1 MSKIMMMIGLL
12 LCMILLIAVVDSK
25 CSSRSS
31 SSSSSSSGSSGS
43 SGNINNIISI
53 KDNDFKKLT
62 SSSSSSSDN
71 SVKLDKNRINN
82 NNNNNNNS
90 DKICILA
97 KKVIIEEPKLNAFC
111 KKDKT
116 GKLVLNYYGLMVA
129 GAIARATAATA
140 VHPLSV
146 IKTMLQ
152 MKNGKIPPL
161 TWNVLSRGAG
171 SQFIMSVP
179 HGAVNF
185 AITETTK
192 TALASIAT
200 NSTISNFM
208 TTIIPKKIFNN
219 VLDFLSSAVSTFICS
234 IISTPQMV
242 LTDRI
247 MGGVYEN
254 FFDAC
259 YKIAKDEG
267 IRGFYLGW
275 LPALMQKI
283 PSYALTWMFFQQL
296 KQSFLIFVGRVGTT
310 FENTLLGSA
319 AAAFACCVM
328 IPIDTVKTRIVMSQ
342 RGGGSLGVFETLSN
356 ILQGEGIFALYK
368 ALPPRLL
375 SVVPMIGIQFGVYE
389 LMKRVLMGQS
399 LNVKTSVLKKVIK
412 SEKVKS
418 K

>member
-1 MSKIMMMIGLL
+1 MIMLFVF
-12 LCMILLIAVVDSK
+12 LCLVVLILVDSK
-25 CSSRSS
+25 SS
-31 SSSSSSSGSSGS
+31 SL
-43 SGNINNIISI
+43 NNIISI
-53 KDNDFKKLT
+53 KDDSNVKLNKNNR
-62 SSSSSSSDN
+62 SKISDN
-71 SVKLDKNRINN
+71 SDS
-82 NNNNNNNS
+82 S
-90 DKICILA
+90 DPICILA
-97 KKVIIEEPKLNAFC
+97 QKDITNEPKLNAFC
-111 KKDKT
+111 KKDKA
-116 GKLVLNYYGLMVA
+116 GKLALNYYGLMVA
-129 GAIARATAATA
+129 GAVARATSATA
-140 VHPLSV
+140 VHPLNV

-152 MKNGKIPPL
+152 MKNGKMPPL

-179 HGAVNF
+179 HGAINF

-200 NSTISNFM
+200 NSTISNVM
-208 TTIIPKKIFNN
+208 TTIIPKNIFNN
-219 VLDFLSSAVSTFICS
+219 ILDFLSSAISTFICS

-247 MGGVYEN
+247 MAGVYEN
-254 FFDAC
+254 FFVAC
-259 YKIAKDEG
+259 YRIANDEG
-267 IRGFYLGW
+267 IRGFYKGW

-296 KQSFLIFVGRVGTT
+296 KQSFLVLVGRVGTT

-342 RGGGSLGVFETLSN
+342 RGGDSLGVFETLHN

-389 LMKRVLMGQS
+389 LMKRVLMRQH
-399 LNVKTSVLKKVIK
+399 LNVKKTSVSVTNKKVKINT

>member
-1 MSKIMMMIGLL
+1 
-12 LCMILLIAVVDSK
+12 LIVLVVVDAKKGSLL
-25 CSSRSS
+25 SS
-31 SSSSSSSGSSGS
+31 SSS
-43 SGNINNIISI
+43 IKII
-53 KDNDFKKLT
+53 KDDIKKG
-62 SSSSSSSDN
+62 SKDSN
-71 SVKLDKNRINN
+71 SC
-82 NNNNNNNS
+82 NS
-90 DKICILA
+90 DINEKLIKNSNDDVVKVNVIA
-97 KKVIIEEPKLNAFC
+97 KNVVVEQIKKPNVFC
-111 KKDKT
+111 RKDKA

-129 GAIARATAATA
+129 GAVARATSATA
-140 VHPLSV
+140 VHPLNV

-152 MKNGKIPPL
+152 MKNGKVPPL

-171 SQFIMSVP
+171 SQFIMSIP
-179 HGAVNF
+179 HGAINF

-192 TALASIAT
+192 STLASIAT
-200 NSTISNFM
+200 NSTISNAI
-208 TTIIPKKIFNN
+208 TTVIPKNIFNN
-219 VLDFLSSAVSTFICS
+219 ILDFLSSAVSTFICS

-254 FFDAC
+254 FFVAC
-259 YKIAKDEG
+259 YRIAKDEG

-275 LPALMQKI
+275 LPALLQKI

-296 KQSFLIFVGRVGTT
+296 KQSFLLLVGRVGTT

-342 RGGGSLGVFETLSN
+342 RGGDTLGVIETLQS
-356 ILQGEGIFALYK
+356 ILKNEGVFALYK

-389 LMKRVLMGQS
+389 LMKRALIGEPLGPHHRNPKEPKNKINKIPS
-399 LNVKTSVLKKVIK
+399 K
-412 SEKVKS
+412 KVKS